1 MFFCAPAMLS
11 EARFFCDGVVP
22 VRELLGLLA
31 TQHLS
36 RVAKSRVRIV
46 WFSSFGA
53 FVPWFTERR
62 LKSSCARTSLQDWI
76 LLENAIMKRMSYLA
90 LFVAVILSSANRS
103 PAQDV
108 GVATLAPLMGGF
120 VDNVDELSDLT
131 PEERVNVAVHENC
144 HSSVVHIETRGTG
157 PESFFGRST
166 VNEGSGSAWVWDD
179 AGHIITNYHVIK
191 DTKQLV
197 VTFHDGKQYDATL
210 VGQDIPNDIA
220 VIKISAP
227 KEELSPVRLGRS
239 EKLRVGQRVYALG
252 SPLGLEQTMTVG
264 VVSSLNRTIPSLSRR
279 MMRSI
284 IQIDAALNRGNSG
297 GPLMNSRG
305 ELIGMNTA
313 IASRIGESSGIGFAI
328 PSSTIG
334 RIVPQI
340 IAFGRVRRPSIGIE
354 SVAETKK
361 GVLVVSLDPGGPS
374 EIAGVRPVS
383 VVRHRT
389 VLGEL
394 VRRDFSTADII
405 TEIDGV
411 KIETADD
418 LLATVERRGAG
429 DSVMVTLLRQN
440 KVIRFPIQLVSEE
453 AIEQNRE

>member
-1 MFFCAPAMLS
+1 MFASKLHGSHVAKHQAGFVCFRVEQLS
-11 EARFFCDGVVP
+11 K
-22 VRELLGLLA
+22 LLGNYWETIGTIVLLSLYLERNS
-31 TQHLS
+31 LS
-36 RVAKSRVRIV
+36 
-46 WFSSFGA
+46 
-53 FVPWFTERR
+53 
-62 LKSSCARTSLQDWI
+62 
-76 LLENAIMKRMSYLA
+76 MKRTAKLV
-90 LFVAVILSSANRS
+90 LFGVISIMVTNEL
-103 PAQDV
+103 PAQDM
-108 GVATLAPLMGGF
+108 GVATHAPMMGGF
-120 VDNVDELSDLT
+120 VDNVDELSELT
-131 PEERVNVAVHENC
+131 PEERINVAVHENC
-144 HSSVVHIETRGTG
+144 HRSVVHIETRGVG
-157 PESFFGRST
+157 ADSFFGRAT
-166 VNEGSGSAWVWDD
+166 IAEGSGSAWVWDAD
-179 AGHIITNYHVIK
+179 GHIITNYHVVK

-197 VTFHDGKQYDATL
+197 VTFHDGKQYDASI

-227 KEELSPVRLGRS
+227 AEELSPVRLGRS
-239 EKLRVGQRVYALG
+239 EKLRVGQRVFALG

-328 PSSTIG
+328 PSATIG

-340 IAFGRVRRPSIGIE
+340 ISFGRVRRPSVGIE

-361 GVLVVSLDPGGPS
+361 GVLVVSLDPGGPA
-374 EIAGVRPVS
+374 EIAGVKAVG

-418 LLATVERRGAG
+418 LLATVERRVAG

-440 KVIRFPIQLVSEE
+440 QVVRFPIRLVSEDS
-453 AIEQNRE
+453 IDQNR

>member
-1 MFFCAPAMLS
+1 
-11 EARFFCDGVVP
+11 
-22 VRELLGLLA
+22 
-31 TQHLS
+31 
-36 RVAKSRVRIV
+36 
-46 WFSSFGA
+46 
-53 FVPWFTERR
+53 
-62 LKSSCARTSLQDWI
+62 
-76 LLENAIMKRMSYLA
+76 MKRSASLV
-90 LFVAVILSSANRS
+90 LFGFISIMLTNEL
-103 PAQDV
+103 PAQDI
-108 GVATLAPLMGGF
+108 GVATLAPMMGGF
-120 VDNVDELSDLT
+120 VDNVDELSELT
-131 PEERVNVAVHENC
+131 PEERINVAVHENC
-144 HSSVVHIETRGTG
+144 HRSVVHIETRGVG
-157 PESFFGRST
+157 ADSFFGRAT
-166 VNEGSGSAWVWDD
+166 ITEGSGSAWVWDT
-179 AGHIITNYHVIK
+179 AGHIITNYHVVK

-197 VTFHDGKQYDATL
+197 VTFHDGKQYDASV

-227 KEELSPVRLGRS
+227 AEELSPVRLGRS
-239 EKLRVGQRVYALG
+239 EKLRVGQRVFALG

-305 ELIGMNTA
+305 EFIGMNTA

-328 PSSTIG
+328 PSATIG

-340 IAFGRVRRPSIGIE
+340 ISFGRVRRPSVGIE

-361 GVLVVSLDPGGPS
+361 GVLVVSLDPGGPA
-374 EIAGVRPVS
+374 EIAGVKAVG

-411 KIETADD
+411 KIQTADD
-418 LLATVERRGAG
+418 LLATVERRVAG
-429 DSVMVTLLRQN
+429 DSVMVTLLRRDQ
-440 KVIRFPIQLVSEE
+440 VVRFPIRLVSEDS
-453 AIEQNRE
+453 IDQNR

>member
-1 MFFCAPAMLS
+1 
-11 EARFFCDGVVP
+11 
-22 VRELLGLLA
+22 
-31 TQHLS
+31 
-36 RVAKSRVRIV
+36 
-46 WFSSFGA
+46 
-53 FVPWFTERR
+53 
-62 LKSSCARTSLQDWI
+62 
-76 LLENAIMKRMSYLA
+76 MKRTAKLV
-90 LFVAVILSSANRS
+90 LFGVISIMVTNEL
-103 PAQDV
+103 PAQDM
-108 GVATLAPLMGGF
+108 GVATLAPMMGGF
-120 VDNVDELSDLT
+120 VDNVDELSELT
-131 PEERVNVAVHENC
+131 PEERFNVAVHENC
-144 HSSVVHIETRGTG
+144 HRSVVHIETRGVG
-157 PESFFGRST
+157 ADSFFGRAT
-166 VNEGSGSAWVWDD
+166 IAEGSGSAWVWDAD
-179 AGHIITNYHVIK
+179 GHIITNYHVVK

-197 VTFHDGKQYDATL
+197 VTFHDGKQYDASV

-227 KEELSPVRLGRS
+227 AEELSPVRLGRS
-239 EKLRVGQRVYALG
+239 EKLRVGQRVFALG

-328 PSSTIG
+328 PSATIG

-340 IAFGRVRRPSIGIE
+340 ISFGRVRRPSVGIE

-361 GVLVVSLDPGGPS
+361 GVLVVSLDAGGPA
-374 EIAGVRPVS
+374 EIAGVKAVG

-418 LLATVERRGAG
+418 LLATVERRVAG

-440 KVIRFPIQLVSEE
+440 QVVRFPIRLVSEDS
-453 AIEQNRE
+453 IDQNR

>member
-1 MFFCAPAMLS
+1 
-11 EARFFCDGVVP
+11 
-22 VRELLGLLA
+22 
-31 TQHLS
+31 
-36 RVAKSRVRIV
+36 
-46 WFSSFGA
+46 
-53 FVPWFTERR
+53 
-62 LKSSCARTSLQDWI
+62 
-76 LLENAIMKRMSYLA
+76 MKRSAKLV
-90 LFVAVILSSANRS
+90 LFGVISIMVSNEL
-103 PAQDV
+103 PAQDI
-108 GVATLAPLMGGF
+108 GVATLAPMMGGF
-120 VDNVDELSDLT
+120 VDNVDELSELT
-131 PEERVNVAVHENC
+131 PEERINVAVHENC
-144 HSSVVHIETRGTG
+144 HRSVVHIETRGVG
-157 PESFFGRST
+157 ADSFFGRAT
-166 VNEGSGSAWVWDD
+166 ITEGSGSAWVWDTE
-179 AGHIITNYHVIK
+179 GHIITNYHVVK

-197 VTFHDGKQYDATL
+197 VTFHDGKQYDALL

-227 KEELSPVRLGRS
+227 SEELSPVRLGRS
-239 EKLRVGQRVYALG
+239 EKLRVGQRVFALG

-328 PSSTIG
+328 PSATIG

-340 IAFGRVRRPSIGIE
+340 ISFGRVRRPSVGIE

-361 GVLVVSLDPGGPS
+361 GVLVVSLDPGGPA
-374 EIAGVRPVS
+374 EIAGVKAVG

-418 LLATVERRGAG
+418 LLATVERRVAG

-440 KVIRFPIQLVSEE
+440 QVVRLPIRLVSED
-453 AIEQNRE
+453 AIDQNR

>member
-1 MFFCAPAMLS
+1 
-11 EARFFCDGVVP
+11 
-22 VRELLGLLA
+22 
-31 TQHLS
+31 
-36 RVAKSRVRIV
+36 
-46 WFSSFGA
+46 
-53 FVPWFTERR
+53 
-62 LKSSCARTSLQDWI
+62 
-76 LLENAIMKRMSYLA
+76 MKRSAKLV
-90 LFVAVILSSANRS
+90 LFGVISIMVSNEL
-103 PAQDV
+103 PAQDI
-108 GVATLAPLMGGF
+108 GVATLAPMMGGF
-120 VDNVDELSDLT
+120 VDNIDELSELT
-131 PEERVNVAVHENC
+131 PEERINVAVHENC
-144 HSSVVHIETRGTG
+144 HRSVVHIETRGVG
-157 PESFFGRST
+157 ADSFFGRAT
-166 VNEGSGSAWVWDD
+166 ITEGSGSAWVWDTE
-179 AGHIITNYHVIK
+179 GHIITNYHVVK

-197 VTFHDGKQYDATL
+197 VTFHDGKQYDALL

-227 KEELSPVRLGRS
+227 GEELSPVRLGRS
-239 EKLRVGQRVYALG
+239 EKLRVGQRVFALG

-328 PSSTIG
+328 PSATIG

-340 IAFGRVRRPSIGIE
+340 ISFGRVRRPSVGIE

-361 GVLVVSLDPGGPS
+361 GVLVVSLDPGGPA
-374 EIAGVRPVS
+374 EIAGVKAVG

-418 LLATVERRGAG
+418 LLATVERRVAG

-440 KVIRFPIQLVSEE
+440 QVVRFPIRLVSED
-453 AIEQNRE
+453 AIDQNR

>member
-1 MFFCAPAMLS
+1 
-11 EARFFCDGVVP
+11 
-22 VRELLGLLA
+22 
-31 TQHLS
+31 
-36 RVAKSRVRIV
+36 
-46 WFSSFGA
+46 
-53 FVPWFTERR
+53 
-62 LKSSCARTSLQDWI
+62 
-76 LLENAIMKRMSYLA
+76 MKRSAKLVLFGVISIMVTNA
-90 LFVAVILSSANRS
+90 L
-103 PAQDV
+103 PAQEI
-108 GVATLAPLMGGF
+108 GVATIAPMMGGF
-120 VDNVDELSDLT
+120 VDNVDELSELT
-131 PEERVNVAVHENC
+131 PEERINVAVHENC
-144 HSSVVHIETRGTG
+144 HRSVVHIETRGVG
-157 PESFFGRST
+157 ADSFFGRAT
-166 VNEGSGSAWVWDD
+166 IAEGSGSAWVWDTN
-179 AGHIITNYHVIK
+179 GHIITNFHVVK

-197 VTFHDGKQYDATL
+197 VTFHDGKQYDALL

-227 KEELSPVRLGRS
+227 SEELSPVRLGRS
-239 EKLRVGQRVYALG
+239 EKLRVGQRVFALG

-328 PSSTIG
+328 PSATIG

-340 IAFGRVRRPSIGIE
+340 ISFGRVRRPSVGIE

-361 GVLVVSLDPGGPS
+361 GVLVVSLDPGGPA
-374 EIAGVRPVS
+374 EIAGIKPVGI
-383 VVRHRT
+383 VRHRT

-394 VRRDFSTADII
+394 LRRDFSTADII

-418 LLATVERRGAG
+418 LLATVERRVAG

-440 KVIRFPIQLVSEE
+440 QVVRFPIRLVSEDS
-453 AIEQNRE
+453 IDQNR

>member
-1 MFFCAPAMLS
+1 MKRSTSL
-11 EARFFCDGVVP
+11 
-22 VRELLGLLA
+22 ELLVCLIVLA
-31 TQHLS
+31 AT
-36 RVAKSRVRIV
+36 
-46 WFSSFGA
+46 
-53 FVPWFTERR
+53 R
-62 LKSSCARTSLQDWI
+62 L
-76 LLENAIMKRMSYLA
+76 
-90 LFVAVILSSANRS
+90 
-103 PAQDV
+103 PAQDAS
-108 GVATLAPLMGGF
+108 VATIAPQVGGF
-120 VDNVDELSDLT
+120 VDNIDELADLT

-144 HSSVVHIETRGTG
+144 HRSVVHIETRGVG
-157 PESFFGRST
+157 ADKFFGRAT

-179 AGHIITNYHVIK
+179 VGHIITNYHVIK
-191 DTKQLV
+191 DTKQLS

-210 VGQDIPNDIA
+210 IGQDIPNDIA
-220 VIKISAP
+220 VIKITAP
-227 KEELSPVRLGRS
+227 QEELIPVSLGRS
-239 EKLRVGQRVYALG
+239 EKLRVGQRAYALG

-328 PSSTIG
+328 PSATIG
-334 RIVPQI
+334 RIVPQL
-340 IAFGRVRRPSIGIE
+340 IAFGRVRRPSVGIE

-361 GVLVVSLDPGGPS
+361 GVLVVSLDPGGPA
-374 EIAGVRPVS
+374 ELAGVQPVA

-389 VLGEL
+389 MLGEII
-394 VRRDFSTADII
+394 RRDFSAADIV

-418 LLATVERRGAG
+418 LLATVERRVAG
-429 DSVMVTLLRQN
+429 DSVMVTLLRQAQ
-440 KVIRFPIQLVSEE
+440 VVRFPIRLVSEE
-453 AIEQNRE
+453 AIEPQR